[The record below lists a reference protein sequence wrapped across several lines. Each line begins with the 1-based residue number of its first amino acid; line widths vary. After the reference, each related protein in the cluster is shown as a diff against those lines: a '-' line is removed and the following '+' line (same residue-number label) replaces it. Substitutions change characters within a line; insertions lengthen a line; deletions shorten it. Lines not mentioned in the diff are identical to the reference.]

1 MTPGADG
8 RPDHMLALL
17 GYLMDSFRRE
27 VNRRVAT
34 MPLDGAPPAARS
46 LRGSQIRLLSL
57 TPVDGLRVT
66 DLADRVGMTKQ
77 SLGELATTLESLG
90 FLESV
95 RDPADRRV
103 RILRPTA
110 DGLAALAA
118 GQRVIEDVEAEFRER
133 AGATTWDTLREILSR
148 LTSPDLSEGHPAS

>member
-1 MTPGADG
+1 MNPGTDG

-17 GYLMDSFRRE
+17 GYLMDAFRRE
-27 VNRRVAT
+27 VNERVRT
-34 MPLDGAPPAARS
+34 MALDGAPPAARS

-57 TPVDGLRVT
+57 TPSDGMRVT

-77 SLGELATTLESLG
+77 SLGEFATALEAKGL
-90 FLESV
+90 LESV

-110 DGLAALAA
+110 DGLAAVEA
-118 GQRVIEDVEAEFRER
+118 GQRVIEEVEAEFRER
-133 AGATTWDTLREILSR
+133 AGAETWDALRETLGR
-148 LTSPDLSEGHPAS
+148 LTSTDLVEGHPAS

>member
-1 MTPGADG
+1 MTHGSDG

-27 VNRRVAT
+27 VNQRVTT

-77 SLGELATTLESLG
+77 SLGELATTLEAQG

-95 RDPADRRV
+95 RDPADGRV
-103 RILRPTA
+103 RILRPTP

-118 GQRVIEDVEAEFRER
+118 GQHVIEEVEAEFRER
-133 AGATTWDTLREILSR
+133 AGAETWDRLREILAR
-148 LTSPDLSEGHPAS
+148 LTSSDLSEGHPAS